1 MSIDKIRAY
10 NTKIKA
16 FIDNRDF
23 HNPEV
28 KKYLKIQKVLMV
40 LLFS

>member
-10 NTKIKA
+10 NSQVKA

-23 HNPEV
+23 HNPEI
-28 KKYLKIQKVLMV
+28 KKFLKIQKVTLR
-40 LLFS
+40 LIF